1 MVDSIFG
8 MIGESIYFVT
18 QAFSNIVPTD
28 LLVLILYA
36 FMIYTVTRL
45 LLIPF
50 IGQASSDVVRSARS
64 VDKSKNDSRRGRSL
78 SKQDRR
84 K

>member
-8 MIGESIYFVT
+8 MIGDSIYFVI
-18 QAFSNIVPTD
+18 QAFTEIVPSD
-28 LLVLILYA
+28 LIVLILYA

-50 IGQASSDVVRSARS
+50 IGQGSSDVVRRARKR
-64 VDKSKNDSRRGRSL
+64 DNKNSKED
-78 SKQDRR
+78 
-84 K
+84 

>member
-8 MIGESIYFVT
+8 MIGDSIYFVT
-18 QAFSNIVPTD
+18 QAFTEIVPSD
-28 LLVLILYA
+28 LIVLILYA

-50 IGQASSDVVRSARS
+50 IGQASSDVVRNARNT
-64 VDKSKNDSRRGRSL
+64 DKNNNTRKSRSL
-78 SKQDRR
+78 SKKDR
-84 K
+84 

>member
-8 MIGESIYFVT
+8 MIGDSIYFVT
-18 QAFSNIVPTD
+18 QAFTEIVPSD
-28 LLVLILYA
+28 LIVFILYA

-50 IGQASSDVVRSARS
+50 IGQCSSDVVRRARKR
-64 VDKSKNDSRRGRSL
+64 DNKNSKD
-78 SKQDRR
+78 D
-84 K
+84 